1 MGKDQKHSQCSWEK
15 GVLVR
20 QAWEL
25 GERSKAGAGH
35 PRILRLMTGKYSH
48 VSR

>member
-1 MGKDQKHSQCSWEK
+1 MGKDQNHSQCHWEK

-20 QAWEL
+20 QARAL

-35 PRILRLMTGKYSH
+35 PGILKLMTGK
-48 VSR
+48 

>member
-1 MGKDQKHSQCSWEK
+1 MGKDQNHSQCSWEK

-25 GERSKAGAGH
+25 GERSKAEAGH
-35 PRILRLMTGKYSH
+35 PRILRLMTGK
-48 VSR
+48 